1 MKILKTDYLSEK
13 SIGVRIK
20 MAEEKRMVDTYEVK
34 HAIHVGDKEIL
45 FAVDDRITH
54 CPYMVSN
61 CTWDNPLGIACFSE
75 AAGSADYLEM
85 MTEFISRVTAQLET
99 VKVER
104 DKITVLL
111 KPFAQEHCIPND
123 YGESIEN
130 KVVVI
135 RAECLRPEY
144 RTADKQLMLATGG
157 FGTYANARG
166 RAVYTVNLYSGKKAR
181 WNREDIL
188 GIVKQECMSDWAK
201 DRLKQI
207 ESERKVKQKKH
218 EQAR

>member
-135 RAECLRPEY
+135 RAE
-144 RTADKQLMLATGG
+144 
-157 FGTYANARG
+157 
-166 RAVYTVNLYSGKKAR
+166 
-181 WNREDIL
+181 
-188 GIVKQECMSDWAK
+188 
-201 DRLKQI
+201 
-207 ESERKVKQKKH
+207 
-218 EQAR
+218 